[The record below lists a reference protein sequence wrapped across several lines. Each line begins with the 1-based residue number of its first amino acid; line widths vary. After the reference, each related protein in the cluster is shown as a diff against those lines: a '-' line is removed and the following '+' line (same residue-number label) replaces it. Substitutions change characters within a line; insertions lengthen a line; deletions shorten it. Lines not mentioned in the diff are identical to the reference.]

1 MREQADYLGKSHRKK
16 MWSLSNKCKS
26 FLSFSAKLKSH
37 FSRLWYAS
45 FLLVEGPFDKMV
57 QIIC

>member
-16 MWSLSNKCKS
+16 CGHCQT
-26 FLSFSAKLKSH
+26 SANPFGGTKMAQKPD